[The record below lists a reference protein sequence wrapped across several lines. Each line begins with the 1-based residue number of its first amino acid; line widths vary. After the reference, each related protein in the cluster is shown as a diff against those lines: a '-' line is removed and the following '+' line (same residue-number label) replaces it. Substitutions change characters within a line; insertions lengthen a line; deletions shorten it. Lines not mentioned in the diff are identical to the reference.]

1 MASTSSSGGTSNA
14 PTAPVPSQHPLASAS
29 SRPARRALRNCRY
42 SDEDAVLSA
51 ENDPA
56 GSPSSHSDERKRLK
70 NRKAQASFVERKKQ
84 MIARLEARI
93 VDLERAATGAQQGA
107 CSSLTTCATVESIKE
122 TVEIMSQKWA
132 PLPPSSAAEANKSR
146 RQLQNRHA
154 QQLSR
159 YRRDAYIS
167 LLEDKV
173 AQLESA
179 QRLAGQCVKLEMPE
193 NDKFYFAHQHQQQ
206 HQHQHQQQQHQFNAV
221 EGDES
226 ASNTDVLGTDSPNS
240 SGWSGTVAAAAEGYS
255 DGLRIEPAV
264 TLPSFSTL
272 IYQLR
277 AMSEASAHP
286 GS

>member
-1 MASTSSSGGTSNA
+1 MASTSSSGTSNA
-14 PTAPVPSQHPLASAS
+14 PTAPGPSQHPLASTS

-107 CSSLTTCATVESIKE
+107 CSSSTTCATVESIKE
-122 TVEIMSQKWA
+122 TVEIMSQKWV

-179 QRLAGQCVKLEMPE
+179 QLAGQCVKLEMPE
-193 NDKFYFAHQHQQQ
+193 NDKLYFAHQHQQQ
-206 HQHQHQQQQHQFNAV
+206 QHQHQQQQQYQFNAV

-226 ASNTDVLGTDSPNS
+226 ASNTDVHGTDSPNS
-240 SGWSGTVAAAAEGYS
+240 SGWSGTAAAAEGYS
-255 DGLRIEPAV
+255 DGLRIAPV

-277 AMSEASAHP
+277 AMSEAASAHP